1 MAGHLSIEVM
11 NGYARRALP
20 PLDLLAADDHLEAC
34 GVCRERISDDAG
46 LKEAIRSLLQVL
58 QPDEAQETGHL
69 SYEQLES
76 HAEGGLGRAEKEI
89 VDAHLGWC
97 DLCAAEARDFAAFA
111 RLARVA
117 IASGAG
123 SQAPSAEKK
132 PAANGKPP
140 EIARVATRVAA
151 TEPIRQETR
160 SVAPQPAEE
169 REPEPEPEPARG
181 FPRSALLLAISFGLV
196 AAVAAVWLVPAMLR
210 KQVGELN
217 AQVETLRKTNEALAL
232 QAEETQSLRAELER
246 VRAEAAQEPGPTEPA
261 TAAASSAEA
270 PTAAEAPTS
279 AVTLIDR
286 RGQVGLDANGDLI
299 GLDGLPVGAGRAIAA
314 AIRSHQA
321 GAPSGLADLSQP
333 ATGPA
338 QDDAAGAVAPPLSPV
353 ATIVWDARPTFSWKS
368 QPDAAGYTVALFDD
382 GLNPIARSETLRRTS
397 WRPSRPLK
405 RGAVY
410 AWQVIVRGRQ
420 DEGPSPTPP
429 APTARFQVLG
439 AAESASLE
447 RLVRDS
453 GGSHLAAGVLLARAG
468 CILDARGELQEL
480 LRKNPDSPV
489 ARDLL
494 QSLPASGHDED
505 QGAQQPAR

>member
-46 LKEAIRSLLQVL
+46 LKEAIRSLLQAL
-58 QPDEAQETGHL
+58 QPDEAQEAGHL
-69 SYEQLES
+69 SYEQLET
-76 HAEGGLGRAEKEI
+76 HAEGGLSRAEKEI

-97 DLCAAEARDFAAFA
+97 ELCAAEARDFAAFA
-111 RLARVA
+111 RLARIA
-117 IASGAG
+117 IASGAA
-123 SQAPSAEKK
+123 SQAASVGRK
-132 PAANGKPP
+132 PTEDRRPP
-140 EIARVATRVAA
+140 EIARIARVAVPQA
-151 TEPIRQETR
+151 VREETR
-160 SVAPQPAEE
+160 SAAPEPTGE
-169 REPEPEPEPARG
+169 REPEPEPEPARRST
-181 FPRSALLLAISFGLV
+181 RSALLIALCLGLV
-196 AAVAAVWLVPAMLR
+196 AAVAAAWLVPAMLR
-210 KQVGELN
+210 RQVGELN
-217 AQVETLRKTNEALAL
+217 AQVEALRKTNEALAL
-232 QAEETQSLRAELER
+232 QAGETESLRAELEK
-246 VRAEAAQEPGPTEPA
+246 VRAEAAEVPGPAEPA
-261 TAAASSAEA
+261 AATAPAAEA
-270 PTAAEAPTS
+270 STAAEAPTS

-321 GAPSGLADLSQP
+321 GAPSGLPDLSQP
-333 ATGPA
+333 ATAPA
-338 QDDAAGAVAPPLSPV
+338 QEDAAGAIARPLSPV
-353 ATIVWDARPTFSWKS
+353 ATIVWDTRPTFSWQA
-368 QPDAAGYTVALFDD
+368 QPGAVGYTVALFDD
-382 GLNPIARSETLRRTS
+382 GLNPIARGEALRRTT

-420 DEGPSPTPP
+420 DEGPSATPP

-439 AAESASLE
+439 AAESTSLE

-468 CILDARGELQEL
+468 CIVDARGQFQEL
-480 LRKNPDSPV
+480 IRKNPDSPV

-494 QSLPASGHDED
+494 QSLPAAGPEPEPGGQS
-505 QGAQQPAR
+505 PSR